1 MRRRL
6 FALLALGFLTFALKD
21 LSSFE
26 FGGPAAAYS
35 SSSRESEPTVSS
47 RRAVSTTKSR
57 VGTSPV
63 PTRATTLRALPQLAA
78 PTVANV
84 AANPGRSTSVIT
96 WTTSPAADSQVEY
109 GLTTSYT
116 NASPLDAT
124 PVLSHAVTL
133 VGLQP
138 STLYHARVR
147 SRDIAGN
154 LTVSPDDTFSTLGA
168 ASATGIKVAFIGDQ
182 NLGASATAVLQ
193 LIKNEGAQ
201 AVVHLGDFDFNDNPN
216 AWDQQIN
223 SVLGPNFPYFAVIG
237 FHDVTALAG
246 YQQKLQARLNQVS
259 GASCSGNLAV
269 QSVCIYK
276 GLMMV
281 FTAPGV
287 MGTGHDIYIR
297 DQLAQSNFT
306 WRISG
311 WNPVQ
316 QLMQVGEHLDETGW
330 GVYEESRNGGAIVA
344 TAHTRSYERTYLMS
358 SFQNQMIASTANPL
372 QISRGQSFAFVSG
385 LGGDVVRPQ
394 LLNGPWW
401 ASIWTSDQGADYGA
415 LFCTFGINDQPNR
428 ASCYFKDIS
437 NHIPDQFDILSAVNG
452 GSPTPPS
459 VSITSPASGA
469 TISGITTVTAS
480 ASDTVGV
487 AGVQFKVDSNNIGA
501 EVTTA
506 PYSVSLDTTT
516 LPNGGHVLTAVAR
529 NVPGLTTT
537 SAPVNITVSN
547 VSAPPPVISGVS
559 VSGITTTA
567 ATITWTTDVQAS
579 SQVNYGPTTAY
590 GSSTSLDTTLVT
602 GHSQTLSGLSPNTL
616 YHYRVRSRGAN
627 GVESVSGDFTFTTA
641 SSNVQ
646 FGPVVIVVEE
656 NHSYSSVIG
665 STEMPYLNSLA
676 NQYGL
681 ATNYFADTH
690 PSIGNY
696 FMLTTGQVIT
706 NDDAFSGTVTQ
717 DNVVRKL
724 LAAGKTWK
732 AYAESLPS
740 VGYAGDGPYPYAR
753 RHNPLSY
760 FSDVINSSTQV
771 NNLVPFSQFPT
782 DVANNSLPR
791 YSFVVP
797 NLLDDAHDGTLGQ
810 ADQWL
815 QTNIGPLLSNP
826 TFLQNGLL
834 VIVFDESFDTDTQF
848 GGGQVAMVVV
858 GPKVKPGYRSTTF
871 YQHESTLRMMTQ
883 GIGLTGFPG
892 AAASAPDMGEFFLT
906 GPAAS
911 SLSLTPASVV
921 GGNPSQGT
929 VTLTGAAPPG
939 SAVVTLSSN
948 NTAVATVPAS
958 MTVAAGATGGNFAV
972 TTQAVGASTTA
983 TISASYGGATQTAS
997 LTVNPPPPVLSSLSL
1012 NPTSVIGGGTSQGT
1026 ATLTSAAPAGGAV
1039 VQLSS
1044 SNTTVATVPASATVA
1059 AGATSVTFTVITNA
1073 VSTSTAVTI
1082 SGTYGGTT
1090 LTVSLTV
1097 SPGAPPPT
1105 MSSVTLANT
1114 SLTGGNTTQG
1124 TVALTGAAPSGGAV
1138 VTLSSS
1144 NTAAAT
1150 VPVSVTVAAG
1160 ATSATFTV
1168 TTMPVSASANATI
1181 SGTYGGASRTASLS
1195 VLPPVQSTSHIDF
1208 TYPDR
1213 TSLLAGGWDFLAKT
1227 QSGATRNTE
1236 VGSALPLNY
1245 DQTAHPGILRV
1256 PVGGPGD
1263 LWQLENASK
1272 NTLFRNL
1279 VTDWVSIRLRVAN
1292 FNPTANYQEVGL
1304 IAYQDDDN
1312 YVIINRFYDAGQ
1324 IVVLA
1329 HEQAAAGTELSR
1341 APLTNTGNLILRID
1355 RNTPNNRYASSYS
1368 TDGGTTW
1375 IALPGN
1381 VQRTLSNP
1389 RLAIEI
1395 DYDLTGTVPS
1405 ADLAWVEVVRAPTQ
1419 PAPILTASSP
1429 NSGPQGQT
1437 ISVVLTGSNFASGA
1451 TCGFGAEITVNSCVL
1466 NSSTQLTANITV
1478 SATATLGSRNVT
1490 VTNADGQTAS
1500 LAAGFSVTP

>member
-6 FALLALGFLTFALKD
+6 FALFALI
-21 LSSFE
+21 LVFALNY
-26 FGGPAAAYS
+26 P
-35 SSSRESEPTVSS
+35 
-47 RRAVSTTKSR
+47 
-57 VGTSPV
+57 
-63 PTRATTLRALPQLAA
+63 LRALPQLAA
-78 PTVANV
+78 PSVVNV
-84 AANPGRSTSVIT
+84 AANPGRSNSVIT

-116 NASPLDAT
+116 NVSPLDAT
-124 PVLSHAVTL
+124 LVLSHAVTL
-133 VGLQP
+133 VGLQS
-138 STLYHARVR
+138 STTYHFRVR
-147 SRDIAGN
+147 SRDSAGN
-154 LTVSPDDTFSTLGA
+154 LTVSPDGTFSTLGA
-168 ASATGIKVAFIGDQ
+168 ASATGVKVAFIGDQ

-201 AVVHLGDFDFNDNPN
+201 AVVHLGDFDFNDNPA

-223 SVLGPNFPYFAVIG
+223 SVLGPSFPYFAVIG
-237 FHDVTALAG
+237 FHDVTSLAG
-246 YQQKLQARLNQVS
+246 YQQKLQARLNQIS

-287 MGTGHDIYIR
+287 TGTGHDIYIR
-297 DQLAQSNFT
+297 DQLAQSNFA

-316 QLMQVGEHLDETGW
+316 QLMQVGEHLDEAGW
-330 GVYEESRNGGAIVA
+330 AVYEESRNGGAIVA
-344 TAHTRSYERTYLMS
+344 TSHTRSYERTHLMS
-358 SFQNQMIASTANPL
+358 SFQNQTIASTANPL

-415 LFCTFGINDQPNR
+415 LFCTFGVNDEPNR
-428 ASCYFKDIS
+428 ARCYFKDIS
-437 NHIPDQFDILSAVNG
+437 NHIPDQFDILSGVNG

-480 ASDTVGV
+480 ASDAVGV
-487 AGVQFKVDSNNIGA
+487 AGVQFKVDGNNLGGEA
-501 EVTTA
+501 TTA
-506 PYSVSLDTTT
+506 PYSVSLDTAT
-516 LPNGGHVLTAVAR
+516 LVNGSHVLTAVAR
-529 NVPGLTTT
+529 NVSGITTT
-537 SAPVNITVSN
+537 SAAVNITVSN

-559 VSGITTTA
+559 VSGIATTA
-567 ATITWTTDVQAS
+567 ATITWITDVQAS

-590 GSSTSLDTTLVT
+590 GFSAPLDTTLVA

-641 SSNVQ
+641 SSSVQ
-646 FGPVVIVVEE
+646 FGPIVIVVEE

-665 STEMPYLNSLA
+665 NTEMPYLNGLA

-706 NDDAFSGTVTQ
+706 NDSAFNGTVTE
-717 DNVVRKL
+717 DNVVRRL

-740 VGYAGDGPYPYAR
+740 VGYTGDGPYPYAR

-760 FSDVINSSTQV
+760 FSDVINTTQV
-771 NNLVPFSQFPT
+771 NNLVPFSQFAT
-782 DVANNSLPR
+782 DLASNSLPR

-797 NLLDDAHDGTLGQ
+797 NLLDDAHDATLGQ

-826 TFLQNGLL
+826 TFQQNGLL

-848 GGGQVAMVVV
+848 GGGQVATVVV

-871 YQHESTLRMMTQ
+871 YQHESTLRMMAQ
-883 GIGLTGFPG
+883 GIGLTSFPG

-939 SAVVTLSSN
+939 GAVVTLSSN

-958 MTVAAGATGGNFAV
+958 MTVAAGAISGNFTITTLAV
-972 TTQAVGASTTA
+972 SASTTV
-983 TISASYGGATQTAS
+983 TISTSYGGTTPTAS
-997 LTVNPPPPVLSSLSL
+997 LTVNPPPLVLSSLSL

-1026 ATLTSAAPAGGAV
+1026 ATLTSAASAGGAV

-1044 SNTTVATVPASATVA
+1044 GNTTVATVPASASVA
-1059 AGATSVTFTVITNA
+1059 AGATSATFTVNTNP
-1073 VSTSTAVTI
+1073 VSTSTVVTI

-1090 LTVSLTV
+1090 RTVSLTV
-1097 SPGAPPPT
+1097 SPGSPPPT
-1105 MSSVTLANT
+1105 MSAVTLANT

-1168 TTMPVSASANATI
+1168 STAPVGSSANATI

-1256 PVGGPGD
+1256 PIGGPGD
-1263 LWQLENASK
+1263 VWQLENASK

-1279 VTDWVSIRLRVAN
+1279 APDWVSIRLRVAA

-1341 APLTNTGNLILRID
+1341 VPLTNTGDLILRID
-1355 RNTPNNRYASSYS
+1355 RNTLNNRYATSYS
-1368 TDGGTTW
+1368 TDGGATW
-1375 IALPGN
+1375 VALPGN

-1419 PAPILTASSP
+1419 LAPILTASSP
-1429 NSGPQGQT
+1429 NSGRQGQT
-1437 ISVVLTGSNFASGA
+1437 ISVTLTGSNFTSGA
-1451 TCGFGAEITVNSCVL
+1451 TCGFGPGITVNSCVL
-1466 NSSTQLTANITV
+1466 NSSTQLTANVTV
-1478 SATATLGSRNVT
+1478 LATATLGSRNVT
-1490 VTNADGQTAS
+1490 VTNADGQTTN